1 MKIAAIYARVSSEQQ
16 KDSNTIS
23 SQTQALVAHAKH
35 HGFRV
40 APGMIFEDEG
50 CSGAVL
56 ERPGLEQIRDLA
68 AEGRIEAVLALSP
81 DRLSRRYAHQVLI
94 VEELARQGV
103 ETVFANAPSMETPEE
118 MLLVQFQGMIAEYE
132 SAQILERSRRG
143 KRHRARQGEVS
154 VLSGAPYGY
163 LYHKK
168 TQDSDAYYEIN
179 EPQAAVVKDV
189 YRYYICE
196 HMSLGAI
203 ACKLNECSV
212 PTATGRS
219 RWERSTVSA
228 ILRNPAYMGRACYG
242 KTRQMPRQ
250 SVPRPLRQ
258 RGGAVSSTTDGHQR
272 PRQDW
277 IEIPVPAIVSEETFE
292 LAAER
297 LEKNKALSPRSTKI
311 PSVVQGLVSCGKCGY
326 ALSRTSAR
334 TSARRISYYRC
345 LGSDAW
351 RRLNGRHCDNRPV
364 RQDLLDDMVWS
375 EVVRLLEEPELVGA
389 EIDRRLESTLK
400 TDPDS
405 RREAELHSRLA
416 RVGKGIDRLVTAFQ
430 EELITIDEL
439 RARTTDLR
447 RQQQALQ
454 RELQSTVDR
463 TRERETWLR
472 LAETANRFLAR
483 LRSSADNL
491 EVIDKQRIVRMLVKE
506 VLVSEEKIVIRHSIP
521 LPDSPGGEPKPS
533 NGDKNGEKS
542 QSCLLRKWGHH
553 SALRCARLGASE
565 DALVEHAGSQPL
577 VDHAPDRAV
586 LDRQVE
592 RRPQVPAVDAVDILR
607 DVGIDHP
614 VQTLQRQAV
623 PQGAERHVRGPLR
636 PEAVRAGKENSLS
649 QIGSRSISTARC
661 ATLSSSVGMPSG
673 LCAPS
678 AFGIQARRTGGA

>member
-1 MKIAAIYARVSSEQQ
+1 M
-16 KDSNTIS
+16 
-23 SQTQALVAHAKH
+23 
-35 HGFRV
+35 
-40 APGMIFEDEG
+40 
-50 CSGAVL
+50 
-56 ERPGLEQIRDLA
+56 
-68 AEGRIEAVLALSP
+68 
-81 DRLSRRYAHQVLI
+81 
-94 VEELARQGV
+94 
-103 ETVFANAPSMETPEE
+103 
-118 MLLVQFQGMIAEYE
+118 
-132 SAQILERSRRG
+132 
-143 KRHRARQGEVS
+143 
-154 VLSGAPYGY
+154 
-163 LYHKK
+163 
-168 TQDSDAYYEIN
+168 
-179 EPQAAVVKDV
+179 
-189 YRYYICE
+189 
-196 HMSLGAI
+196 
-203 ACKLNECSV
+203 
-212 PTATGRS
+212 
-219 RWERSTVSA
+219 
-228 ILRNPAYMGRACYG
+228 
-242 KTRQMPRQ
+242 
-250 SVPRPLRQ
+250 
-258 RGGAVSSTTDGHQR
+258 SSTTDGHQR

-277 IEIPVPAIVSEETFE
+277 IEIPVPAIAGEETFE
-292 LAAER
+292 LATER

-405 RREAELHSRLA
+405 RREAELRSRLA

-506 VLVSEEKIVIRHSIP
+506 VLAGEEKIVIRHSIP

-533 NGDKNGEKS
+533 NGDKSGEKS
-542 QSCLLRKWGHH
+542 QSCLLRKWGHLAAH
-553 SALRCARLGASE
+553 LQHLPAPCAGQVDGGEGCSAHRGAP
-565 DALVEHAGSQPL
+565 AG
-577 VDHAPDRAV
+577 
-586 LDRQVE
+586 
-592 RRPQVPAVDAVDILR
+592 PAC
-607 DVGIDHP
+607 G
-614 VQTLQRQAV
+614 
-623 PQGAERHVRGPLR
+623 
-636 PEAVRAGKENSLS
+636 
-649 QIGSRSISTARC
+649 
-661 ATLSSSVGMPSG
+661 
-673 LCAPS
+673 
-678 AFGIQARRTGGA
+678 